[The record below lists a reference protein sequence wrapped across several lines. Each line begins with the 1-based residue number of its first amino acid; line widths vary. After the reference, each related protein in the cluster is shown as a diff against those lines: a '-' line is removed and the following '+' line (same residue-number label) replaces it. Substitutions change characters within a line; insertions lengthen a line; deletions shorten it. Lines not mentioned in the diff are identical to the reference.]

1 MTFRVPGGARRTR
14 TQEVDRLHH
23 GDVAKTVERDQR
35 TALGEAFPI
44 LGKEFPDLIVLS
56 PDTSRSTGAAK
67 FRDAF
72 PERFLCTGVSE
83 MNTLALAAGL
93 ALEGWRPLV
102 AGFAMFVGGKAW
114 EPMRNSIAYP
124 RLHVT
129 IVASHAGI
137 NVGPDGVTHQ
147 AIEDMALMRAVPGMT
162 VLAPTDANQVLPVVR
177 AALKHDGPVYVRL
190 ERSGMPVITAGE
202 DFTIGESLLL
212 RDGTD
217 AAVIAEGGMVSAAL
231 AAAKT
236 LEDSGVKVRVISMVS
251 IKPIDSR
258 AIVTAAQETG
268 AIVTAEDHNRHG
280 GLGSAV
286 AEVLSLQSPAPL
298 EQIALA
304 DTFAES
310 GEAEELREK
319 YGLAAKDIAAAVLRC
334 TARKKHARDGGK
346 VRAS

>member
-1 MTFRVPGGARRTR
+1 MKA
-14 TQEVDRLHH
+14 EI
-23 GDVAKTVERDQR
+23 RDQR
-35 TALGEAFPI
+35 TALGDAFPV
-44 LGKEFPDLIVLS
+44 LGLEFPDLIVLS

-72 PERFLCTGVSE
+72 PDRFICTGVSE

-102 AGFAMFVGGKAW
+102 AGFAMFVGGKSW

-147 AIEDMALMRAVPGMT
+147 CIEDIALMRAVPGMT
-162 VLAPTDANQVLPVVR
+162 VLAPSDANQVLPVVR

-190 ERSGMPVITAGE
+190 ERSGMPVLTDAGA
-202 DFTIGESLLL
+202 DYRIGQSVLL
-212 RDGTD
+212 REGND
-217 AAVIAEGGMVSAAL
+217 AAIIAEGGMVAVSLEAAD
-231 AAAKT
+231 T
-236 LEDSGVKVRVISMVS
+236 LEKSGLRVRVISMVS
-251 IKPIDSR
+251 IKPMD
-258 AIVTAAQETG
+258 TAAVVAASKETG
-268 AIVTAEDHNRHG
+268 ALVAVEDHNRHG

-286 AEVLSLQSPAPL
+286 AEVLSLSAPAPM
-298 EQIALA
+298 EQVALA

-310 GEAEELREK
+310 GETDQLRAK
-319 YGLAAKDIAAAVLRC
+319 YGLSSKDVVAAVLRC
-334 TARKKHARDGGK
+334 VERKRAYAKGRG
-346 VRAS
+346 VRA

>member
-1 MTFRVPGGARRTR
+1 M
-14 TQEVDRLHH
+14 L
-23 GDVAKTVERDQR
+23 DQR
-35 TALGEAFPI
+35 TALGDAFPI
-44 LGKEFPDLIVLS
+44 LGQEFPDLIVLS

-72 PERFLCTGVSE
+72 PDRFLCTGVSE

-93 ALEGWRPLV
+93 CLEGWRPLV

-147 AIEDMALMRAVPGMT
+147 CIEDIALMRAVPGMT

-177 AALKHDGPVYVRL
+177 AALRHDGPVYVRL
-190 ERSGMPVITAGE
+190 ERSAMPALTESGAS
-202 DFTIGESLLL
+202 FRIGESLLL
-212 RDGTD
+212 REGTD
-217 AAVIAEGGMVSAAL
+217 ATIIAEGGMVAVSLEAAGM
-231 AAAKT
+231 
-236 LEDSGVKVRVISMVS
+236 LEKSGLQCRVISMVS
-251 IKPIDSR
+251 IKPVDAE
-258 AIVTAAQETG
+258 AIVSASVQTG
-268 AIVTAEDHNRHG
+268 AVVAVEDHNRHG

-286 AEVLSLQSPAPL
+286 AEVLCLRAPAPL
-298 EQIALA
+298 EQVAVA

-310 GEAEELREK
+310 GEAEELRAK
-319 YGLAAKDIAAAVLRC
+319 YGLAAKDVVNAVLRC
-334 TARKKHARDGGK
+334 IKRKLPPGR
-346 VRAS
+346 RAAVS